1 MLFNN
6 GTGLEE
12 FGGFENSWGVG
23 IQSRLV
29 WGNSKMEKGK
39 GNWKKKKT
47 ITKLHLRGTRV
58 FDFLSLSQNPLT
70 NHPVTLICAVRI
82 FADKLALCLLK
93 LE

>member
-39 GNWKKKKT
+39 GNWKKKK
-47 ITKLHLRGTRV
+47 
-58 FDFLSLSQNPLT
+58 Q
-70 NHPVTLICAVRI
+70 
-82 FADKLALCLLK
+82 
-93 LE
+93 